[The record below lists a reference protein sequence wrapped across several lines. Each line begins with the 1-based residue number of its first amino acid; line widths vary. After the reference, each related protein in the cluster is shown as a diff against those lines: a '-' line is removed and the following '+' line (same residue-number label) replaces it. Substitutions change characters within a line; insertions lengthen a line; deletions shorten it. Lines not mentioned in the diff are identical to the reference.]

1 MKSISL
7 FLQTNLLNL
16 NYMASLND
24 LILQQVKSAAGG
36 IDIPAGLKDQIFGGL
51 TDSVLGSLTQTAAK
65 SGGIEQITQL
75 VTGKTKAASSPVT
88 ALATQLFTK
97 NVMNKLN
104 LGSSGSAI
112 SGLIPVVMGKLSNI
126 VKDQDGDGDIDLKD
140 LLVAIQG
147 GNKGGSSILGSATGI
162 LGGLFKKK

>member
-1 MKSISL
+1 
-7 FLQTNLLNL
+7 
-16 NYMASLND
+16 MASLND

-36 IDIPAGLKDQIFGGL
+36 VEIPSGLKDQIFGGL
-51 TDSVLGSLTQTAAK
+51 TESVLGSLKQTATK
-65 SGGIEQITQL
+65 SGGIDQITQL
-75 VTGKTKAASSPVT
+75 VTGKTNAASSPVT
-88 ALATQLFTK
+88 ALATQLFTQ
-97 NVMNKLN
+97 NVMSKLN
-104 LGSSGSAI
+104 LGSAGSAI
-112 SGLIPVVMGKLSNI
+112 SGIIPTVMGKLSNI